1 MVMQAVQMG
10 VAMQI
15 FAPTIMATTSGMG
28 LKPRLADRAKQIG
41 SRSVTQALL
50 DMKLDITVDSNLPLI
65 VKPYI
70 SDNVMQICTDAV
82 QVLGGYGYMKEYPVE
97 RYMREAKI
105 FQIFGGTNQI
115 KRKNLMKVL
124 AGKDTG
130 K

>member
-1 MVMQAVQMG
+1 MG
-10 VAMQI
+10 VAMQM

-82 QVLGGYGYMKEYPVE
+82 QVLGGYGYMKEYPIE
-97 RYMREAKI
+97 RIYRDQRITEL
-105 FQIFGGTNQI
+105 FEGTSQVQRI
-115 KRKNLMKVL
+115 VI
-124 AGKDTG
+124 AGQLLH
-130 K
+130 